1 MAKKAVHAGALTA
14 FKCNWQGNRN
24 KIKGD
29 QAYSE
34 REQTHSRLCHSPGFS
49 AKTIQMTKPLIKDQI
64 GLEIKVF
71 INILLL
77 KPLDIRHSA
86 YTV

>member
-1 MAKKAVHAGALTA
+1 LAKKAVLAGALTA
-14 FKCNWQGNRN
+14 FNGSWKSN
-24 KIKGD
+24 
-29 QAYSE
+29 QAHSE

-71 INILLL
+71 IYILLL
-77 KPLDIRHSA
+77 SH
-86 YTV
+86 

>member
-1 MAKKAVHAGALTA
+1 MAKKAVLAGALTA
-14 FKCNWQGNRN
+14 FNGSWKSN
-24 KIKGD
+24 
-29 QAYSE
+29 QAHSE

-71 INILLL
+71 IYILLL
-77 KPLDIRHSA
+77 S
-86 YTV
+86 Y

>member
-1 MAKKAVHAGALTA
+1 LPSTAVRKAIKTRL
-14 FKCNWQGNRN
+14 KRN
-24 KIKGD
+24 
-29 QAYSE
+29 QAHSE

-71 INILLL
+71 IKILLL
-77 KPLDIRHSA
+77 KLLDTRRSA
-86 YTV
+86 NTV

>member
-1 MAKKAVHAGALTA
+1 MAKKAVLAGALTA
-14 FKCNWQGNRN
+14 FNGSWKRN
-24 KIKGD
+24 
-29 QAYSE
+29 QAHSE

-49 AKTIQMTKPLIKDQI
+49 AKTIQMTKLLIKDQI

-77 KPLDIRHSA
+77 KPLNTRHSA
-86 YTV
+86 NTV